1 MIVTVTP
8 NPSLDITLRLDRFIH
23 RGINRVQSSL
33 REPSGKGLNVSLA
46 LQAVGAESI
55 AVLPLGGP
63 TGLELAALA
72 EAYGVEIRFIPI
84 EGAVRTNVS
93 LIESDGATTKVNE
106 RGPELSEGEV
116 AQVIDEALNASQR
129 DGWLAYCGSLPRGFN
144 PVQLARAIALAKQAG
159 RNVALD
165 TSDAALQAVLSGPEA
180 KIPTV
185 IKPNTHELATVTGR
199 GLLTLGDVVG
209 AADVLLQRGAETV
222 LVSMGGD
229 GGLLLDKA
237 GALYGR
243 APVHRVVNTVGAGD
257 SFLAGYLWARDRSLS
272 RDESLASALRWGA
285 IAVQHAGTLFP
296 GLGDHDVPIQLGPVI
311 APEQPLSE
319 ASVQ

>member
-23 RGINRVQSSL
+23 RGVNRVHSSM

-46 LQAVGAESI
+46 LHAVGADTI

-63 TGLELAALA
+63 AGRELAGLA
-72 EAYGVEIRFIPI
+72 EAYGVETRFIPVH
-84 EGAVRTNVS
+84 GAVRSNVS

-106 RGPELSEGEV
+106 PGPVLIDDEV
-116 AQVIDEALNASQR
+116 NQLVDEALSASQR
-129 DGWLAYCGSLPRGFN
+129 DGWLAYCGSLPPGFS
-144 PVQLARAIALAKQAG
+144 PIQLSRAIGIAKQAG

-165 TSDAALQAVLSGPEA
+165 TSDAALQAVLSEPKA

-199 GLLTLGDVVG
+199 GLLTVGDVVR
-209 AADVLLQRGAETV
+209 AAEVLLQRGGETV

-229 GGLLLDKA
+229 GGLLLDHA

-243 APVHRVVNTVGAGD
+243 APVNRVVNTVGAGD
-257 SFLAGYLWARDRSLS
+257 SFLAGYLWARDRDLS
-272 RDESLASALRWGA
+272 RDESLASGLRWGA
-285 IAVQHAGTLFP
+285 IAVQHEGTLFP
-296 GLGDHDVPIQLGPVI
+296 GLGDHDIPIQLGPVMT
-311 APEQPLSE
+311 PEQPLSE
-319 ASVQ
+319 ASVP

>member
-8 NPSLDITLRLDRFIH
+8 NPSLDITLGLDRFIH

-46 LQAVGAESI
+46 LHAVGADTI

-63 TGLELAALA
+63 AGRELAELA
-72 EAYGVEIRFIPI
+72 EAYGVQLRIIPI
-84 EGAVRTNVS
+84 DGTVRSNVS
-93 LIESDGATTKVNE
+93 LIESDGATTKLNE
-106 RGPELSEGEV
+106 PGPELGEDEV
-116 AQVIDEALNASQR
+116 TQLVEEALDASQR
-129 DGWLAYCGSLPRGFN
+129 DGWLAYCGSLPRGFG
-144 PVQLARAIALAKQAG
+144 PFQLARAIALAKQAG

-165 TSDAALQAVLSGPEA
+165 TSDAALHAVLSGPEA
-180 KIPTV
+180 NMPTV

-199 GLLTLGDVVG
+199 GLLTVGDLVG
-209 AADVLLQRGAETV
+209 AADVLLQCGVESV

-243 APVHRVVNTVGAGD
+243 APVRRVVNTVGAGD
-257 SFLAGYLWARDRSLS
+257 SFLAGYLWARDRDLS
-272 RDESLASALRWGA
+272 RDESLASALRWGG

-296 GLGDHDVPIQLGPVI
+296 GLGDREMPIQLGPVS

-319 ASVQ
+319 ASVP

>member
-8 NPSLDITLRLDRFIH
+8 NPSLDITLGLDRFIH

-46 LQAVGAESI
+46 LHASGADTI

-63 TGLELAALA
+63 AGRELAGLA
-72 EAYGVEIRFIPI
+72 EAYGVQLRIISI
-84 EGAVRTNVS
+84 DGTVRSNVS
-93 LIESDGATTKVNE
+93 LIENDGATTKLNE
-106 RGPELSEGEV
+106 PGPELGEDEV
-116 AQVIDEALNASQR
+116 TQLVVEALNASQR
-129 DGWLAYCGSLPRGFN
+129 HGWLAYCGSLPRGFS
-144 PVQLARAIALAKQAG
+144 PFQLARAIALAKQAG

-165 TSDAALQAVLSGPEA
+165 TSDAALHAVLSGPEA
-180 KIPTV
+180 NIPTV

-199 GLLTLGDVVG
+199 GLLTVGDVVG
-209 AADVLLQRGAETV
+209 AADVLLQRGVETV

-237 GALYGR
+237 GAVYGR

-257 SFLAGYLWARDRSLS
+257 SFLAGYLWARDRDLS
-272 RDESLASALRWGA
+272 RDESLASALRWSA

-296 GLGDHDVPIQLGPVI
+296 GLGDHEMPIQLGPVS
-311 APEQPLSE
+311 ASEQPLSE
-319 ASVQ
+319 ASVP

>member
-8 NPSLDITLRLDRFIH
+8 NPSLDITLGLDRFIH
-23 RGINRVQSSL
+23 GGINRVQSSL

-46 LQAVGAESI
+46 LHASGADTI

-63 TGLELAALA
+63 AGRELAGLA
-72 EAYGVEIRFIPI
+72 EAYGVRLRIISI
-84 EGAVRTNVS
+84 DGTVRSNVS
-93 LIESDGATTKVNE
+93 LIESDGAATKLNE
-106 RGPELSEGEV
+106 PGPELAEDEV
-116 AQVIDEALNASQR
+116 TQLVEEALNASQR
-129 DGWLAYCGSLPRGFN
+129 HGWLAYCGSLPRGFS
-144 PVQLARAIALAKQAG
+144 PFQLARAIALAKQAG

-165 TSDAALQAVLSGPEA
+165 TSDAALRAVLSGPEA
-180 KIPTV
+180 NIPTV

-199 GLLTLGDVVG
+199 GLLTVGDVVG
-209 AADVLLQRGAETV
+209 AADVLLQRGVETV

-257 SFLAGYLWARDRSLS
+257 SFLAGYLWARDRDLS

-296 GLGDHDVPIQLGPVI
+296 GLGDLEMPIQLGPVS

-319 ASVQ
+319 ASVP